1 MTPAAPAPPLP
12 RIDFDPLL
20 VEEVVH
26 LLARAD
32 ERRWALYRRR
42 IDPLYDRPDRENAIA
57 AALLDLFHEWGAG
70 ETVTAA
76 VRGLPVP
83 RGLVARSHRPGDEG
97 ADLLVGEGET
107 VLLRLPAEAFLDRT
121 ALARFLRHEVRHVK
135 DMLDPAFAYV
145 RDLGA
150 SGRTRAEQELV
161 RSRYFVLWNLAIDR
175 IEEPPV
181 DAEVRRAQ
189 FDRVFAALSP
199 EQRTRIAARFLDPS
213 LRTHPILLAA
223 ARDPWKF
230 LGEPRKGLVGGQP
243 CSLCGFPTYD
253 WDQSPPVDAIRA
265 DFPGW
270 EASRGACRQCADI
283 YRAALAG

>member
-1 MTPAAPAPPLP
+1 MTCPAPAAPPL

-26 LLARAD
+26 LLARGD
-32 ERRWALYRRR
+32 DRRWAVYRRR
-42 IDPLYDRPDRENAIA
+42 IDPLYDRPDRDSAIA
-57 AALLDLFHEWGAG
+57 VALLELFREWGAG
-70 ETVTAA
+70 ETVVAA
-76 VRGLPVP
+76 LRGLEVP
-83 RGLVARSHRPGDEG
+83 RALVARAHRGEEG
-97 ADLLVGEGET
+97 ADLLVGEAQT
-107 VLLRLPAEAFLDRT
+107 VLVRLAAEAFVDAAT
-121 ALARFLRHEVRHVK
+121 LARFLCHEMRHIR
-135 DMLDPAFAYV
+135 DMLDPKFAYV

-175 IEEPPV
+175 VEPSPV
-181 DAEVRRAQ
+181 SAEARGAQLDRA
-189 FDRVFAALSP
+189 FAALLP
-199 EQRTRIAARFLDPS
+199 EQRARLAARFLDPS

-253 WDQSPPVDAIRA
+253 WDQSPPVEAIRA
-265 DFPGW
+265 DFQGW

-283 YRAALAG
+283 YRVAAAG